1 MLAHKRHGSSKS
13 TSSRISA
20 TLFAPFIQGKQPQA
34 EAIHSV
40 IKNVFLA
47 LDDEIVTKPAQL
59 LIEQPEGTPLRAM
72 AANILQTARA
82 GSCALVAFYDSNVRS
97 LHVPSSA
104 IPAPYWDGGGKP
116 TTGRRG
122 RAPGGGAPGRDAVQ
136 RAGPVPRVGD
146 HPLLWQWGVEVEQG
160 AADLHAGEMPGRQ
173 PRDTVK
179 TPPYATAMPEIT
191 TTAIEPGDFMVMAS
205 DGLWDCLT
213 NEEVVGLVGLWLKRQ
228 DDGVANMQSTGEE
241 QIVERAHLPV
251 ELKDD
256 NLDGNYEYWKAKKQF
271 VNVDSNV
278 ARHLARNALGGAD
291 KDLHTALLST
301 PAPRH
306 VISRTT

>member
-1 MLAHKRHGSSKS
+1 
-13 TSSRISA
+13 
-20 TLFAPFIQGKQPQA
+20 
-34 EAIHSV
+34 
-40 IKNVFLA
+40 
-47 LDDEIVTKPAQL
+47 
-59 LIEQPEGTPLRAM
+59 
-72 AANILQTARA
+72 
-82 GSCALVAFYDSNVRS
+82 LVAFYDSNVRS
-97 LHVPSSA
+97 LHVSVVGDSRA
-104 IPAPYWDGGGKP
+104 IL
-116 TTGRRG
+116 GRRRKTDDGTTIYDVHVLSADQNGKNPAEVARLEAAHPGETLFNERG
-122 RAPGGGAPGRDAVQ
+122 RFLGWGITRSFGNGVLKWSRELQ
-136 RAGPVPRVGD
+136 TFMQEKCLGD
-146 HPLLWQWGVEVEQG
+146 K
-160 AADLHAGEMPGRQ
+160 

-228 DDGVANMQSTGEE
+228 DDGVAKMQSTGEE
-241 QIVERAHLPV
+241 QIVERADLPV

-256 NLDGNYEYWKAKKQF
+256 QLDGNYEYWKAKKQF

-301 PAPRH
+301 PAPRARH
-306 VISRTT
+306 FKYQFFSRN